1 MHRDTAAAAA
11 AEADSTTTQ
20 NENQVDSTF
29 QESLQNLQK
38 ALGLDQLD
46 SDVDRELED
55 EELANLFEHAKRL
68 AENSRKQAAE
78 NLAKEANE
86 ENKKLKEH
94 RKSQNPKKAL
104 GLDHLESERLDQ
116 EIEDDEL
123 SHIFKHAKR
132 VAENSRRQAAQD
144 LAKQANEEHN
154 TAHNQAHAE
163 HLKTHFEQHNKE
175 QKKQERSLLD
185 DINVDDFRLD
195 DLALDYET
203 SFEEEDYSDTD
214 SSRDNVRFVDDDEDL
229 VSHHQQQT
237 KQAFTSKQVPATGKV
252 SNQDNVRG
260 SNIIKEGQSSGG
272 KILGK
277 W

>member
-104 GLDHLESERLDQ
+104 GLDHLESERVDQ

-132 VAENSRRQAAQD
+132 VAENSRSQAAQD

-163 HLKTHFEQHNKE
+163 HLKTHFEQHKKE
-175 QKKQERSLLD
+175 VSWMILMWMTLD
-185 DINVDDFRLD
+185 WMILPWIMRHHLRKRTTVTQIAVGIMSDIMYNCTYL
-195 DLALDYET
+195 
-203 SFEEEDYSDTD
+203 
-214 SSRDNVRFVDDDEDL
+214 
-229 VSHHQQQT
+229 
-237 KQAFTSKQVPATGKV
+237 
-252 SNQDNVRG
+252 
-260 SNIIKEGQSSGG
+260 
-272 KILGK
+272 
-277 W
+277 